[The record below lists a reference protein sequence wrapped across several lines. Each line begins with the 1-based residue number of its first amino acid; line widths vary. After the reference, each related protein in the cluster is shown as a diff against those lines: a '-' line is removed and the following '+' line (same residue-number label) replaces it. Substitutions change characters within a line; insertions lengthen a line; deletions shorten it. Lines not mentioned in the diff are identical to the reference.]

1 MHLPAAFKTLNFTG
15 FWRRRGAM
23 KDSLLPVADSKTNN
37 GFLRSACSRHVMTLM
52 AKLALLSTAATA
64 IGLYCFQSDIFL
76 SSPDLTQILS
86 NYTVGS
92 P

>member
-1 MHLPAAFKTLNFTG
+1 
-15 FWRRRGAM
+15 M